1 MPWKLASFGTLL
13 AALALAGCSTPGASE
28 PAKDAAVA
36 DAGHSRCESKA
47 AEFTIGQKASPQ
59 LLEQA
64 RTRAG
69 AQNARIL
76 KPNDMI
82 TLEYRSDRL
91 NLNTDDNLVITRV
104 NCGGSFPAFAA
115 PIKNP
120 VTWTGFF

>member
-13 AALALAGCSTPGASE
+13 AALALAGCSTSGTSE
-28 PAKDAAVA
+28 PAKDAVA
-36 DAGHSRCESKA
+36 DAGHSRCEAKA
-47 AEFTIGQKASPQ
+47 AEFAIGQKASAQ

-64 RTRAG
+64 RARSG

-104 NCGGSFPAFAA
+104 NCG
-115 PIKNP
+115 
-120 VTWTGFF
+120 

>member
-13 AALALAGCSTPGASE
+13 AAVVLGGCSTAGSTKE
-28 PAKDAAVA
+28 PVAAES
-36 DAGHSRCESKA
+36 GHTRCEASA
-47 AEFTIGQKASPQ
+47 AEFAVGKKASPE

-69 AQNARIL
+69 AQYARFL

-104 NCGGSFPAFAA
+104 NCG
-115 PIKNP
+115 
-120 VTWTGFF
+120 